1 MVPAGQEEPKD
12 VGSLKR
18 YQSIKSSEENVRMPK
33 EGIIK
38 IFSKLIMKR
47 TGHLVPVGSGRNR
60 LLTRFLSELMQVFRH
75 TSTSDSFPSVSI
87 RYVQITQG
95 NFMFNSP
102 TSIKRPPSY

>member
-1 MVPAGQEEPKD
+1 MVSAGQEEPKD
-12 VGSLKR
+12 VWSLKR

-60 LLTRFLSELMQVFRH
+60 RLTRFLSELMQIVLNGDVIATLVPNWEEHDFVAEFAERVGD
-75 TSTSDSFPSVSI
+75 STL
-87 RYVQITQG
+87 
-95 NFMFNSP
+95 
-102 TSIKRPPSY
+102 